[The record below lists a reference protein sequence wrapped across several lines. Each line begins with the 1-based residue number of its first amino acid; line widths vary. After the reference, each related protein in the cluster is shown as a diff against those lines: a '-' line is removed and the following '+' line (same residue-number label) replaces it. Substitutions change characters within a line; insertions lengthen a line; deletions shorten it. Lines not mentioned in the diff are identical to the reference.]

1 MSVGCY
7 DVIGL
12 SEEIYH
18 FHVKDSLWGAGVG
31 GGGLCV
37 ALVQFIANFIY
48 KH

>member
-1 MSVGCY
+1 MGCY

-31 GGGLCV
+31 VGGV
-37 ALVQFIANFIY
+37 AVCGTGPVYSQLY
-48 KH
+48 L

>member
-1 MSVGCY
+1 MGCY

-31 GGGLCV
+31 GGV
-37 ALVQFIANFIY
+37 AVCGTGPVYSQLY
-48 KH
+48 L